1 MLMQTKIWQ
10 KIQQIYNDFNNLPIR
25 LRRNLIW
32 SVYIIT
38 CIILIG
44 IGWRLIELF
53 HLRKTTEQQAIL
65 NVAIAQPLQ
74 GAKLEEVILPGE
86 VRAWHEATIYAR
98 TNGYIQAW
106 YVDIGAKVK
115 KGDLLAKIEGP
126 DIDAQLLQAEANLK
140 TSQANNT
147 LAQSTHER
155 WQNLLKTGSVSK
167 HGADEKASNVAASNA
182 TVSAAQ
188 ANVKYLDELVDFQQI
203 TAPFNGTITARNID
217 IGTLIDEGSNNT
229 LTPLFHIIQAD
240 KLRVYVRVPQNYA
253 PRITPAMEVKL
264 TFTEY
269 PGKSYAAKLLST
281 AKSIDPITR
290 TLLTEFEV
298 NNEEY
303 GLLPGGYTQVHLLL
317 PSPDYIV
324 RVPVNTLL
332 FRAEGLQVASVDK
345 NNIVKLLRI
354 TVGRDFGNELEVV
367 AGLLPQQSII
377 LNPPESLL
385 NGQKINVVHDASSR
399 KE

>member
-10 KIQQIYNDFNNLPIR
+10 KIQQIYNDFTNLPIR